1 MGNVCR
7 MEPLRRLHLPED
19 VLEHAAAAA
28 ARDPLAAAECRRVL
42 LALKRADEERGS
54 DLERT
59 LLTYYAC
66 GASVSATAQ
75 ALFLHR
81 NSVRY
86 RLDRVRALLGADIDH
101 PRVSAMLLLAFAVY
115 SERSREDENRATE
128 RAQ

>member
-1 MGNVCR
+1 
-7 MEPLRRLHLPED
+7 MEPLRRLQHPED
-19 VLEHAAAAA
+19 VLERAAAAA
-28 ARDPLAAAECRRVL
+28 ARDPLAAEECRRAL
-42 LALKRADEERGS
+42 LALKRADAERGS

-86 RLDRVRALLGADIDH
+86 RLDRVRTLLGADIDH
-101 PRVSAMLLLAFAVY
+101 PQVSAMLLLAFAVY
-115 SERSREDENRATE
+115 SERSREDETVAAE